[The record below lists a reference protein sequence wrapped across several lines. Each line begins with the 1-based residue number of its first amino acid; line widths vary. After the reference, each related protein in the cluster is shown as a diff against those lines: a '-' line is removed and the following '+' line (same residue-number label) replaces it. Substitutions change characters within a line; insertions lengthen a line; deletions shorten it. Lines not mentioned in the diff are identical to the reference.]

1 MSATSSDASQI
12 ASGGIVLMLT
22 VQLAPL
28 QVLGVLTTSK
38 RTSRHSGCL
47 PKAAATRACNSLM
60 VAGILS
66 GAMSRSIALP
76 VARRNLAARAANTY
90 RHGKKCLSSVNGS
103 LIREPALPK
112 AREGASETPSER
124 GSFAWRA
131 FRRRVR
137 SRHLVRLSS
146 ASTSSMVAN
155 SVSTAW
161 RTSV

>member
-1 MSATSSDASQI
+1 
-12 ASGGIVLMLT
+12 
-22 VQLAPL
+22 
-28 QVLGVLTTSK
+28 
-38 RTSRHSGCL
+38 
-47 PKAAATRACNSLM
+47 LM

-103 LIREPALPK
+103 LIREPASPE
-112 AREGASETPSER
+112 AREGAGETSSER
-124 GSFAWRA
+124 GSFAGRA
-131 FRRRVR
+131 FRRLPGRARRRRVR
-137 SRHLVRLSS
+137 SHHLIRLSS